1 MDESITD
8 NQNSEEPKETSLVKA
23 EDKPVDDESK
33 QSPESKAEVVEGE
46 NRQQPNKRIIH
57 AQRAEVFSGPIPPP
71 DLLEKYNNIIPNGAD
86 RILAMAEQQ
95 QAHRQF
101 MEKTVVESDVRRS
114 DRGLILGFIVTVL
127 FGAGGIY
134 LVATGHD
141 LNGLVVIFL
150 PLAGLVG
157 TFVYSQKTRKEERL
171 ARSKTISKRNSENS
185 SSES

>member
-33 QSPESKAEVVEGE
+33 QSPEPKAEVVEGE

-171 ARSKTISKRNSENS
+171 ARSKTISERNSENS